1 MSDLNLGD
9 HISHRF
15 NEELESIRSKVMT
28 MGGLVEKQVQDGLT
42 ALIDNNREL
51 AELVAASDVKVNGL
65 EVEIDEECTRIL
77 AKRQPTASDLRL
89 VVSIIKTITDLERIG
104 DEAEKLGRYTL
115 SLNDQGLRSRHYSQL
130 QHLGDHVT
138 RMLRDSLN
146 SFAHMDAE
154 AALHTIASDK
164 KINAEFESISRNLI
178 THMMED
184 PREIANA
191 LRVTWCARALE
202 RIGDH
207 SKNICEYVVFF
218 VKGKD
223 VRHVT
228 LNEAAESVDI
238 DISGDAAEAIED
250 GDK

>member
-1 MSDLNLGD
+1 MSDLNIGD

-28 MGGLVEKQVQDGLT
+28 MGGLVEKQVQDGLS
-42 ALIDNNREL
+42 ALIDNDREL
-51 AELVAASDVKVNGL
+51 AELVSASDVKVNAM
-65 EVEIDEECTRIL
+65 EVEIDEDCTRIL

-115 SLNDQGLRSRHYSQL
+115 SLNDQGLRSRHYGKL
-130 QHLGDHVT
+130 QHLGTHVL
-138 RMLRDSLN
+138 RMLHDSLN

-154 AALHTIASDK
+154 AALRTIANDK
-164 KINAEFESISRNLI
+164 KVNAEFESISRNLI

-207 SKNICEYVVFF
+207 SKNICEYVVYF

-223 VRHVT
+223 VRHVS
-228 LNEAAESVDI
+228 LNQAAQSVDV
-238 DISGDAAEAIED
+238 DISSAIED
-250 GDK
+250 DGKPD